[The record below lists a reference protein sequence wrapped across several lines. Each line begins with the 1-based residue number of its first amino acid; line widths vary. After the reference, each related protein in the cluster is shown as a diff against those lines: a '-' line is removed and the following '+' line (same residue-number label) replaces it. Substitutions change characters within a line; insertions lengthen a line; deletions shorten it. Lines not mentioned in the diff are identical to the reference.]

1 MCFAGA
7 AAAAAAAA
15 AASGNSAAAAAAAA
29 GEDIMARLSQATVP
43 FSEYAPRLEVACG

>member
-29 GEDIMARLSQATVP
+29 GEDITARLSQATVP